1 MAPSSLPLNRFRR
14 LRAAFLVAGP
24 LLAATLLESGCSGFI
39 ARRMAQA
46 PNTYPTWLAPAA
58 PVRLAFDERVLAKS
72 PEQFAEVGPPAARL
86 RYRVVEPAD
95 YHLQVVATASDD
107 QGKKRYRY
115 EFRTQLPEPN
125 AWTSAPRGTVF
136 LLHGYGLA
144 EFAMAPWAFRLAED
158 GWRCVLVDLRGHGK
172 STGKMIYYGTVEAR
186 DLSQLLDQLS
196 GRGQAASRVA
206 VVGDSYGA
214 ALALRWKTTDPR
226 VGWVVAMAPYGVLA
240 DAVVNLCHDY
250 AHYLPREVLLAGLA
264 QLPAVLGVSEDDL
277 DMTAVLARH
286 PVAALFV
293 AGAADTVIPT
303 AAVRQLEAAALPGSE
318 LIVVPGA
325 THETLPYHFDEL
337 AAPVLKWLGGRP
349 NPTPP

>member
-1 MAPSSLPLNRFRR
+1 M
-14 LRAAFLVAGP
+14 
-24 LLAATLLESGCSGFI
+24 LAATLVDSGCSGFI

-58 PVRLAFDERVLAKS
+58 PVSLAYDPRVLARS

-95 YHLQVVATASDD
+95 YHLEVLATSFEDRG
-107 QGKKRYRY
+107 QQRYRY
-115 EFRTQLPEPN
+115 EFRTRLPEPN
-125 AWTSAPRGTVF
+125 AWTAAPRGTVF

-144 EFAMAPWAFRLAED
+144 EFAMAPWAFRLAQD

-172 STGKMIYYGTVEAR
+172 STGKMIYYGTVEAK

-196 GRGQAASRVA
+196 RRGQAASPVA
-206 VVGDSYGA
+206 VLGDSYGA
-214 ALALRWKTTDPR
+214 ALALRWKTTDRR
-226 VGWVVAMAPYGVLA
+226 VGQIVALAPYGVLA

-250 AHYLPREVLLAGLA
+250 AHYLPKGVLLAGLA
-264 QLPAVLGVSEDDL
+264 KLPAVLGVSENDL
-277 DMTAVLARH
+277 DMTTVLTRH
-286 PVAALFV
+286 PVSALFV
-293 AGAADTVIPT
+293 AGAEDTVIPP
-303 AAVRQLEAAALPGSE
+303 AAVRQLEAAALPGSA

-337 AAPVLKWLGGRP
+337 ALPVLKWLGGRP